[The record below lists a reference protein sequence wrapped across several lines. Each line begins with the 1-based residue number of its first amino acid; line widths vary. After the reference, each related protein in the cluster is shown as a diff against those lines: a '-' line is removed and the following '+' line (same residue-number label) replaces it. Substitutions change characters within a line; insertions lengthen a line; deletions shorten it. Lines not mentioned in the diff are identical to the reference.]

1 MVIYQKGKT
10 PFLFRFLKVS
20 INVGFWVL
28 LALGTVLFYFAGTEE
43 PPISYGMYFV
53 VGILALLVYLVLHS
67 TWTDSITKIVL
78 IEIVP
83 TGLRI
88 QQLKYD
94 TLHEVIIEA
103 GKLIVEVNTYNPN
116 RKRKWNAWYN
126 LKISDKDET
135 HSFSV
140 LGDEESIGQILDRIS
155 EQKVIELRANEND
168 FIKKYKK
175 NINSLLTKTTN
186 LIVYGVRVAIVVGVV
201 LAGYNAYKSYTEG
214 GYISE
219 LVSAIRAYQ
228 NDEPYIENN
237 NDANQSLVQFPK
249 KWFPLFES
257 EDGLIRQQLCG
268 TEAYIEIIERDG
280 GYIWSEQGYQDLWEG
295 AIDGFVRDSESKY
308 ILTVQPEGGDT
319 RQITILVVDNG
330 NKVYSI
336 DDKIY
341 TPSPDSFVIKNNTD
355 ECL

>member
-1 MVIYQKGKT
+1 MVIYQRGKT
-10 PFLFRFLKVS
+10 PFLFRFLKVF

-103 GKLIVEVNTYNPN
+103 HQLNLEASTSYN
-116 RKRKWNAWYN
+116 RKNVRSRHT
-126 LKISDKDET
+126 LRISDKDET
-135 HSFSV
+135 HSFLV
-140 LGDEESIGQILDRIS
+140 MGDEELIGRMLEKIS
-155 EQKVIELRANEND
+155 EQKTIELRANEND
-168 FIKKYKK
+168 FILRYQK

-201 LAGYNAYKSYTEG
+201 LAGYNTYKSYTEG

-228 NDEPYIENN
+228 NEEPYIENN

-257 EDGLIRQQLCG
+257 EEGLIRQQLCS

-280 GYIWSEQGYQDLWEG
+280 GYIWSVQGYQDLWEG
-295 AIDGFVRDSESKY
+295 AIEGFASDSESKH
-308 ILTVQPEGGDT
+308 ILTVQLEGSDT
-319 RQITILVVDNG
+319 RQITILVIDNE
-330 NKVYSI
+330 KYIYSI

-341 TPSPDSFVIKNNTD
+341 TPTPDSFVVKNNTD

>member
-1 MVIYQKGKT
+1 MVIYKKAKT
-10 PFLFRFLKVS
+10 PFLFRFLKVLV
-20 INVGFWVL
+20 NPGFWVL
-28 LALGTVLFYFAGTEE
+28 LAFGTVLFYFAGSEK

-53 VGILALLVYLVLHS
+53 VGILALLVYLIFHS
-67 TWTDSITKIVL
+67 TWTDSISKIVL

-140 LGDEESIGQILDRIS
+140 LGDEESIGQILDKIS

-175 NINSLLTKTTN
+175 NINSLSAKIFN
-186 LIVYGVRVAIVVGVV
+186 VIVYGVRVAVLVAVVI
-201 LAGYNAYKSYTEG
+201 AGYNAYRSYEEG

-219 LVSAIRAYQ
+219 LVSALHAFQ
-228 NDEPYIENN
+228 NNEPHIENS
-237 NDANQSLVQFPK
+237 DVANQSLADFPK

-257 EDGLIRQQLCG
+257 EGGLIRQQLCG
-268 TEAYIEIIERDG
+268 TEAFIEIIERDG
-280 GYIWSEQGYQDLWEG
+280 GYIWREQGYQDLWEG
-295 AIDGFVRDSESKY
+295 AIADFVKDSETKY
-308 ILTVQPEGGDT
+308 LFTVQIEGGDT
-319 RQITILVVDNG
+319 RQIVILIVDRD
-330 NKVYSI
+330 NKVYNI
-336 DDKIY
+336 DDKTY
-341 TPSPDSFVIKNNTD
+341 TPSPDSFVVKNNTE